1 MANYEE
7 QCDCGR
13 YTDHA
18 PCPACEIKQLR
29 AENQRLKAVVEAAKR
44 CIKAERDGV
53 MTNEY
58 YREYKAALK
67 AYEGVKGQ

>member
-29 AENQRLKAVVEAAKR
+29 AENQRLREALESIALCRCPGANEPVCVHEIAKKALEVSA
-44 CIKAERDGV
+44 DD
-53 MTNEY
+53 
-58 YREYKAALK
+58 
-67 AYEGVKGQ
+67 